1 MTEVYSSLL
10 AAKFSRCA
18 FTRCRILPNISS
30 SQLAL
35 SEALYAPVMDCG
47 ASLTLPLLC
56 WRAHPPFRETEGKKL
71 PRSIRQ
77 LALAISMRSMAESTE
92 KFPADAVAISESS
105 TDRQRLSTI
114 YRLPVVFGCR
124 TDYRLRKWYG
134 QCRFPSLAE
143 AAFPSS
149 YCLFAPMPQ
158 KEKHRMSNVLLQA
171 FRVIKKGLSC
181 YFMGL
186 ITT

>member
-18 FTRCRILPNISS
+18 FTRCRILLNISS

-71 PRSIRQ
+71 PHSIRQ

-92 KFPADAVAISESS
+92 KFPTDAVAISESS
-105 TDRQRLSTI
+105 IGSPKAFHHLSSTGCIWLPNRLSSPGMVWAV
-114 YRLPVVFGCR
+114 PV
-124 TDYRLRKWYG
+124 
-134 QCRFPSLAE
+134 
-143 AAFPSS
+143 
-149 YCLFAPMPQ
+149 PQ
-158 KEKHRMSNVLLQA
+158 PCGSGFSK
-171 FRVIKKGLSC
+171 
-181 YFMGL
+181 
-186 ITT
+186 